1 MTAVGAGVVVVAIAL
16 GAVAL
21 LWIMGRLSRMG
32 RREEHRVGP
41 AADAWP
47 KEP

>member
-1 MTAVGAGVVVVAIAL
+1 MTAVGVGIVIVGVAL
-16 GAVAL
+16 GVAAL
-21 LWIMGRLSRMG
+21 IWLIGRLSRMG

-47 KEP
+47 KDG

>member
-1 MTAVGAGVVVVAIAL
+1 MTAVGVGIVIVGVALGVVAL
-16 GAVAL
+16 I
-21 LWIMGRLSRMG
+21 WIVGRLSRMG

-47 KEP
+47 DGG